1 MFVSLSAH
9 TSQLHCRA
17 LALVRTRA
25 GVSAVHSRGERNQ
38 RAGTGCTGQRR
49 VAAVGCRYDANIDCG
64 VVGIERSVTG
74 AERAAWCS
82 GRVVARAAA
91 VGNAVAA
98 RQVIVIG
105 AAVPLSR
112 RPSLSART
120 RTLVAVCVMLAHRS
134 FFSRSRRRL
143 TPRRRRRSRFL
154 RCGGWRPPQG
164 RPDAVGA
171 DEGGGRCT
179 PFFFKA
185 SLSFLVFFM
194 LVLVSV
200 RLCAWPP
207 PLGGPP
213 ASDQLGRAARD
224 ARLKSLFAVLSPPPY
239 APLSLRSLLRRC

>member
-1 MFVSLSAH
+1 MATAAMRISI
-9 TSQLHCRA
+9 
-17 LALVRTRA
+17 
-25 GVSAVHSRGERNQ
+25 AVQSRSSSGL
-38 RAGTGCTGQRR
+38 
-49 VAAVGCRYDANIDCG
+49 
-64 VVGIERSVTG
+64 RSVTG

-105 AAVPLSR
+105 AAVPLLP
-112 RPSLSART
+112 RPSRSART
-120 RTLVAVCVMLAHRS
+120 RTLVLVYVLLAHRS

-164 RPDAVGA
+164 RPATVGA
-171 DEGGGRCT
+171 IGGGGRCT

-194 LVLVSV
+194 SVLVRSGLFYLILYLYYIV
-200 RLCAWPP
+200 IIK
-207 PLGGPP
+207 
-213 ASDQLGRAARD
+213 SDDTDNERVCRSIDLMIALHLIKGNHD
-224 ARLKSLFAVLSPPPY
+224 LFVIFIFLPMF
-239 APLSLRSLLRRC
+239 

>member
-1 MFVSLSAH
+1 M
-9 TSQLHCRA
+9 
-17 LALVRTRA
+17 
-25 GVSAVHSRGERNQ
+25 
-38 RAGTGCTGQRR
+38 
-49 VAAVGCRYDANIDCG
+49 
-64 VVGIERSVTG
+64 
-74 AERAAWCS
+74 
-82 GRVVARAAA
+82 VARAAA

-120 RTLVAVCVMLAHRS
+120 RTLAAVCVMLAHRS

-164 RPDAVGA
+164 RPDEVGA
-171 DEGGGRCT
+171 GEGGGRCT

-194 LVLVSV
+194 LVLVRSGLFYFILYIYIVIINSDDAHDERVCRSV
-200 RLCAWPP
+200 DLMIALHLIKGNHDICNFYF
-207 PLGGPP
+207 
-213 ASDQLGRAARD
+213 S
-224 ARLKSLFAVLSPPPY
+224 FM
-239 APLSLRSLLRRC
+239 